1 MCHENV
7 SSLSNNLK
15 RFADDGQLV
24 VQRRHA
30 CASVRGVQAA
40 RSDADKER
48 ALAPQQI
55 HGRRVA
61 SGLSDQRVT
70 SRENN

>member
-7 SSLSNNLK
+7 SSLSNNLQ

-40 RSDADKER
+40 RSDVDKER
-48 ALAPQQI
+48 ALAPQ
-55 HGRRVA
+55 
-61 SGLSDQRVT
+61 
-70 SRENN
+70 